1 MSASAPSKAPS
12 RVRISS
18 LASGGEGVARLDDGR
33 VVFVEGGVP
42 GDLVLLE
49 LVSEHKRMV
58 RARIERL
65 LEPSLD
71 RVEPLC
77 AHFGRCGGC
86 LWQQI
91 AYPTQLAAKRE
102 ILRAALERIGG
113 LALEEE
119 PPIVASPAPYGYRA
133 RARLI
138 ERDARL
144 GFRRRGSHEL
154 EAIEA
159 CPVLIPAA
167 EDARRALAERLST
180 EARTPTRQASA
191 EGAPR
196 PSRRRA
202 REIEWE
208 LLAGAGGTAV
218 WGRVSQRPRASEQV
232 KLEVLGETL
241 QASRGSFVQGNA
253 LLWDA
258 LAGEVRRAALEPL
271 PGSQASPRRFV
282 EIHAGI
288 GFLTLPIARQ
298 GLEGVAIESSHA
310 ALRDLSAN
318 LARADLADRVRVL
331 GGRVERRKDLTNL
344 LGGADLLLLD
354 PPRVGLDVPL
364 REAVGSAGPARIVYV
379 SCDPA
384 TLARD
389 LRPWIREG
397 AYRVE
402 SLCAFDLF
410 PQTPHVETV
419 ASLAREQPA

>member
-1 MSASAPSKAPS
+1 
-12 RVRISS
+12 
-18 LASGGEGVARLDDGR
+18 VARLEDGR

-49 LVSEHKRMV
+49 LLSERKRMV
-58 RARIERL
+58 RARIDRL
-65 LEPSLD
+65 LEPSPD
-71 RVEPLC
+71 RVEPAC

-91 AYPTQLAAKRE
+91 AYPAQLAAKRE
-102 ILRAALERIGG
+102 ILRSALERIGG
-113 LALEEE
+113 LALEEG

-133 RARLI
+133 RARLV
-138 ERDARL
+138 ERDGRL

-154 EAIEA
+154 EAVEA
-159 CPVLIPAA
+159 CPVLIPAV
-167 EDARRALAERLST
+167 EDGRRALADRLRA
-180 EARTPTRQASA
+180 EARSETPRAEA

-196 PSRRRA
+196 RSRRRA

-208 LLAGAGGTAV
+208 LLAGAGGAAV
-218 WGRVSQRPRASEQV
+218 CGRVGERPRAGEQV
-232 KLEVLGETL
+232 MLEVLGETL
-241 QASRGSFVQGNA
+241 EASRGSFVQGNA

-258 LAGEVRRAALEPL
+258 LAGEVRRAGLAPL
-271 PGSQASPRRFV
+271 PGSHASPRRFV

-288 GFLTLPIARQ
+288 GFFTLPIARQ
-298 GLEGVAIESSHA
+298 GLDGVAIESSHA

-318 LARADLADRVRVL
+318 LARADLADRMQILR
-331 GGRVERRKDLTNL
+331 GRVERRKDLASL
-344 LGGADLLLLD
+344 LARADLLLVD
-354 PPRVGLDVPL
+354 PPRAGLDAAL

-389 LRPWIREG
+389 LRPWIRDG
-397 AYRVE
+397 AYRLE

-419 ASLAREQPA
+419 TSLAREPAT